1 MMLILI
7 VIYIHISNGIINK
20 LNFMGIKG
28 LNTYLIKNCSNTAIR
43 TIQLN
48 KLSGTTIVVD
58 VSTYLYRFEM
68 NNMLIDKM
76 TTFISKLLVHKIV
89 PIIIFDGKT
98 PHIKQYI
105 VDKRHQTKKR
115 AENQYNTLEKQL
127 KDVTNNNIRKKI
139 ENDMCKFKRKS
150 PRINAEKIANVKQ
163 LLDTFNV
170 RYYNAI
176 EEADEFCA
184 SMVLNGNAW
193 GCLSEDTDMFAYG
206 CSYVLRNLNINS
218 STVTL
223 FDMDRILNELHMTQ
237 SIFREMCVISESDY
251 IKTRVNISSSN
262 EFIKQF
268 NEIKN
273 NNPQILFYDWVI
285 HKLHNTVQKD
295 KLIEIDSVF
304 QLKQFKP
311 IF

>member
-1 MMLILI
+1 MIPSNIII
-7 VIYIHISNGIINK
+7 VQ
-20 LNFMGIKG
+20 LNLMGIKG
-28 LNTYLIKNCSNTAIR
+28 LNTYLLKNCSNRAIQS
-43 TIQLN
+43 IQLN
-48 KLSGTTIVVD
+48 KLGGTTIVVD

-76 TTFISKLLVHKIV
+76 TTFISKLLLYKII

-98 PHIKQYI
+98 PNIKQFI

-127 KDVTNNNIRKKI
+127 DGITNNDLRKKI
-139 ENDMCKFKRKS
+139 ENDMCKFRRKS
-150 PRINAEKIANVKQ
+150 PRINAEKIANIKQ

-170 RYYNAI
+170 KYYTAI

-184 SMVLNGNAW
+184 SMVLNGNGW

-206 CSYVLRNLNINS
+206 CPYILRNLNIHS
-218 STVTL
+218 GTVTL
-223 FDMDRILNELHMTQ
+223 FDMGQILNELYMTQ
-237 SIFREMCVISESDY
+237 STFREMCVISESDY
-251 IKTRVNISSSN
+251 IKTRANILSSN
-262 EFIKQF
+262 ELIQQF
-268 NEIKN
+268 NKIN
-273 NNPQILFYDWVI
+273 NDNPQSLFYDWVI
-285 HKLHNTVQKD
+285 HKLHNTIQKD
-295 KLIEIDSVF
+295 KLIEVDSMF

>member
-1 MMLILI
+1 MRRID
-7 VIYIHISNGIINK
+7 
-20 LNFMGIKG
+20 
-28 LNTYLIKNCSNTAIR
+28 AI
-43 TIQLN
+43 
-48 KLSGTTIVVD
+48 
-58 VSTYLYRFEM
+58 M
-68 NNMLIDKM
+68 
-76 TTFISKLLVHKIV
+76 
-89 PIIIFDGKT
+89 
-98 PHIKQYI
+98 
-105 VDKRHQTKKR
+105 
-115 AENQYNTLEKQL
+115 
-127 KDVTNNNIRKKI
+127 
-139 ENDMCKFKRKS
+139 
-150 PRINAEKIANVKQ
+150 
-163 LLDTFNV
+163 
-170 RYYNAI
+170 
-176 EEADEFCA
+176 EADEICA
-184 SMVLNGNAW
+184 ALVLQKIAW
-193 GCLSEDTDMFAYG
+193 ACLSEDTDMFAYG

-218 STVTL
+218 GTVTL